1 MSPTR
6 SRPASTSF
14 SIEPA
19 MTQTMTDRTEPPPF
33 EDDGKTLLAIVGHMI
48 PASARHGVPGADDPA
63 IYADILRSVGRDR
76 QALTEALAAVEA
88 RAGAGFTALPRAEQ
102 AAILQDFRA
111 DEPALTSV
119 IEAVTARCYYRD
131 DRVMASIG
139 IEVRPPFPEGY
150 AVEEGDLS
158 LLDPVRARGPIWRA
172 P

>member
-1 MSPTR
+1 
-6 SRPASTSF
+6 
-14 SIEPA
+14 
-19 MTQTMTDRTEPPPF
+19 MTQTMTDRAEPPPF
-33 EDDGKTLLAIVGHMI
+33 EDDSKTLLAIVGHMI

-76 QALTEALAAVEA
+76 QALAEALAAVEA
-88 RAGAGFTALPRAEQ
+88 RAGTGFAALPRAEQ
-102 AAILQDFRA
+102 ASLLQDFRA
-111 DEPALTSV
+111 EEPALAGV

-150 AVEEGDLS
+150 AVEAGDLS
-158 LLDPVRARGPIWRA
+158 LLDPVRARGPIWRS

>member
-19 MTQTMTDRTEPPPF
+19 MTQTMTDQAETPPF
-33 EDDGKTLLAIVGHMI
+33 DDNDGTLFAIVGHMI
-48 PASARHGVPGADDPA
+48 PASARHGLPGADDPA

-76 QALTEALAAVEA
+76 QALTEALAAVET
-88 RAGAGFTALPRAEQ
+88 RAGTGFAALSREEQ
-102 AAILQDFRA
+102 AAILQEFRA
-111 DEPALTSV
+111 DEPALAGV

>member
-1 MSPTR
+1 
-6 SRPASTSF
+6 
-14 SIEPA
+14 
-19 MTQTMTDRTEPPPF
+19 MTQTTEDRTEPPPF
-33 EDDGKTLLAIVGHMI
+33 EDDNKTLFAIVGHMI

-76 QALTEALAAVEA
+76 QALAEALTAVEA

-102 AAILQDFRA
+102 AAVLQKFRA
-111 DEPALTSV
+111 DEPALASV

>member
-1 MSPTR
+1 MSPIR

-19 MTQTMTDRTEPPPF
+19 MIQTTTDRAEPPPF
-33 EDDGKTLLAIVGHMI
+33 EDNEKILFAIVGHMI
-48 PASARHGVPGADDPA
+48 PASARHGLPGADDPA

-76 QALTEALAAVEA
+76 QALTEALAVVEA
-88 RAGAGFTALPRAEQ
+88 RAGTGFAALSREEQ
-102 AAILQDFRA
+102 AAVLQKFRA
-111 DEPALTSV
+111 DEPALASV

>member
-1 MSPTR
+1 M
-6 SRPASTSF
+6 
-14 SIEPA
+14 I
-19 MTQTMTDRTEPPPF
+19 QTTTDRAEPPPF
-33 EDDGKTLLAIVGHMI
+33 EDNEKILFAIVGHMI
-48 PASARHGVPGADDPA
+48 PASARHGLPGADDPA

-76 QALTEALAAVEA
+76 QALTEALAVVEA
-88 RAGAGFTALPRAEQ
+88 RAGTGFAALSREEQ
-102 AAILQDFRA
+102 AAVLQKFRA
-111 DEPALTSV
+111 DEPALASV